1 MQKHRNEAEKLNS
14 QVETLTK
21 KNNSLA
27 KELKISQ
34 GKNEKYLSQI
44 EKLTREKVSLS
55 NESKT
60 SKKAAKK
67 AENGNNKK
75 KNALHRNLPTSS
87 TVTTSTLSKTEMLNH
102 AELHSNQVSIV
113 LLHSC
118 AQHVLC
124 VSV

>member
-44 EKLTREKVSLS
+44 EKLTREKDLLL
-55 NESKT
+55 NELKT
-60 SKKAAKK
+60 SQKATKK

-75 KNALHRNLPTSS
+75 ENTPHRSLPASS
-87 TVTTSTLSKTEMLNH
+87 TVTASL
-102 AELHSNQVSIV
+102 I
-113 LLHSC
+113 
-118 AQHVLC
+118 
-124 VSV
+124 